1 MESVSLPTLRRLPK
15 YLMLLQSLEQQ
26 RVIYVSTTLIAHEL
40 GIEAIQ
46 VRKDLEVT
54 GVVGKPKVGFVVS
67 DLIQG
72 IIRFLNWDNRREA
85 FLIGV
90 GALGSAI
97 LGYQGFREFG
107 LDIIAGFDNDP
118 RKIGKTIHGIEILD
132 IVKLGNLI
140 ERMKVRLAVL
150 TVPAAFAPE
159 IAGIMIFSGIK
170 AIWNFAPCHI
180 KAREGVVIENVSL
193 SQSLGVL
200 THRLSKMEQNY
211 SEVI

>member
-15 YLMLLQSLEQQ
+15 YLMLLQILEQQ
-26 RVIYVSTTLIAHEL
+26 NVIYVSTTLIANEL
-40 GIEAIQ
+40 GIESIQ

-54 GVVGKPKVGFVVS
+54 GVIGKPKLGFIVS

-72 IIRFLNWDNRREA
+72 IIRFLNWDNRRDA
-85 FLIGV
+85 FLVGV

-97 LGYQGFREFG
+97 LGYKGFREYG
-107 LDIIAGFDNDP
+107 LDIIAAFDNDP
-118 RKIGKTIHGIEILD
+118 GKIGKIIHETEILD
-132 IVKLGNLI
+132 IAKLANLI

-159 IAGIMIFSGIK
+159 ISDTMISAGIK

-180 KAREGVVIENVSL
+180 KARPGIVIENVSL